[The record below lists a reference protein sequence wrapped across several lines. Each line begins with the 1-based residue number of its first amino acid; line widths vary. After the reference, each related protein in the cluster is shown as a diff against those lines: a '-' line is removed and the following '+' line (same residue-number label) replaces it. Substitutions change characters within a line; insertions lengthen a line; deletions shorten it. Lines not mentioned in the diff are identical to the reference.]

1 MGSCLGRFRWNRP
14 GMAWTCELLACCCL
28 LLHSAGA
35 APQQEFPSQFQQGL
49 PRHIRQFASQHQGVN
64 QAPSGGARSLFDS
77 IVSKINAGHRENA
90 RSNPNYNPNIGTEA
104 PPSASAP
111 LFRPAQSFQAEAPSQ
126 EQPNLTPAFNQ
137 FKSRTPQASF
147 NAALGRPS
155 SPTTS
160 QRRLPAPVPFRRQQT
175 SSAAG
180 QQSAGASSLALS
192 LLQGQRVSP
201 QQQPYY
207 SQPVSPP
214 APVTPRLQPTTTTTV
229 RPTSTARQV
238 DVNAEYAALLEA
250 HRLSN
255 LEHQRRQLEL
265 LEEQKQVIEEQK
277 KAQLVQQQQL
287 EEKVA
292 EEKKRRFTEQEKEQL
307 QRQQENSIQVEKLA
321 KAEAETP
328 KAMTKPRRI
337 RLRITSTSTQRPVV
351 FSTTSTAEPATR
363 PSTTLAPTSTTST
376 TSTTV
381 APTTTTTPPIIVPQ
395 AVHSAVSTLSAYLN
409 PSSGEGAQL
418 LEAPDHIWIALKELA
433 LFLKRSQLPV

>member
-49 PRHIRQFASQHQGVN
+49 PRHIRQFAS
-64 QAPSGGARSLFDS
+64 
-77 IVSKINAGHRENA
+77 
-90 RSNPNYNPNIGTEA
+90 
-104 PPSASAP
+104 
-111 LFRPAQSFQAEAPSQ
+111 
-126 EQPNLTPAFNQ
+126 
-137 FKSRTPQASF
+137 
-147 NAALGRPS
+147 
-155 SPTTS
+155 
-160 QRRLPAPVPFRRQQT
+160 QQT

-277 KAQLVQQQQL
+277 KAQL
-287 EEKVA
+287 
-292 EEKKRRFTEQEKEQL
+292 EQL

-328 KAMTKPRRI
+328 KATTKPRRT
-337 RLRITSTSTQRPVV
+337 RLRITSTSTQQPVV

-376 TSTTV
+376 TSTSTTTTS
-381 APTTTTTPPIIVPQ
+381 TTTTTPPIIVPQ